1 MNSSTEPDASAGAE
15 LIRPGDVPLEKGVRH
30 KLTHRR
36 LVRRDK
42 HGPGI
47 SVTWIALRGRHTR
60 SLCRESDR
68 VYYILAGRAD
78 FVLGD
83 APPRCAEAGDC
94 IFIPRGT
101 PYGLEGNVDYLVM
114 NGPAFRPGSDEYLE

>member
-1 MNSSTEPDASAGAE
+1 MSNSTEPNPGASASV
-15 LIRPGDVPLEKGVRH
+15 IRPNDVPLETGVKHR
-30 KLTHRR
+30 LTHRR
-36 LVRRDK
+36 LIRRDL
-42 HGPGI
+42 HGSGL
-47 SVTWIALRGRHTR
+47 SVTWIALHGRHTR

-68 VYYILAGRAD
+68 VYYILAGSAD

-83 APPRCAEAGDC
+83 APPERATAGDC

-101 PYGLEGNVDYLVM
+101 AYSLEGEVDYLVM

>member
-1 MNSSTEPDASAGAE
+1 VNSSTEPDASAGAE
-15 LIRPGDVPLEKGVRH
+15 LIRPSDVPLEKGVRH